1 MDCQYQYCYHLMS
14 WGTSE
19 VSDGKLFLSWSIVIN
34 KLCLQELCS
43 NLTDGNNMGGKGE
56 KSYLLPTHPI
66 FFAVSVYVIRSTGF
80 FFSLFGLLV
89 KESPNKC
96 KQVCKTNEG
105 STLFTSSHLPQHCL
119 HILVTKILT
128 TTATVSTGN
137 QLFWL
142 AIANLHFFQAVTADR
157 YWWFG
162 GLSQTQRKH
171 TLILKC

>member
-1 MDCQYQYCYHLMS
+1 METTWGGREKKVISYLPTLFFLLYQCML
-14 WGTSE
+14 SE
-19 VSDGKLFLSWSIVIN
+19 VPAFFL
-34 KLCLQELCS
+34 
-43 NLTDGNNMGGKGE
+43 
-56 KSYLLPTHPI
+56 
-66 FFAVSVYVIRSTGF
+66 
-80 FFSLFGLLV
+80 SLFGLLV